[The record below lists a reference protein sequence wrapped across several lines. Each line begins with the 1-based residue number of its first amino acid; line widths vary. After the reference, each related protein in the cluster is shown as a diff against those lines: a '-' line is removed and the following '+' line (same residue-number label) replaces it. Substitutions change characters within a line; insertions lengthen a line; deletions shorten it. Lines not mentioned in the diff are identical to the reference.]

1 MKTGKK
7 KILLVE
13 DTIEILQN
21 LAEFLQMEGFEITT
35 AGNGKEALLKLSE
48 AVPDLIITD
57 LLMPLM
63 TGFELIKELKNRKD
77 WSKIPILVFSARPL
91 EDETGIEEIGADRF
105 ILKPSPPDDIL
116 KIVKELIN

>member
-35 AGNGKEALLKLSE
+35 AGNGKEALLKLSVE
-48 AVPDLIITD
+48 VPDLIITD
-57 LLMPLM
+57 LLMPQM
-63 TGFELIKELKNRKD
+63 DGFEFIKELRKQKA
-77 WSKIPILVFSARPL
+77 WSKIPVLVFSAKPL
-91 EDETGIEEIGADRF
+91 EDEMGIEEIGADRF
-105 ILKPSPPDDIL
+105 MLKPSPVEQIL
-116 KIVKELIN
+116 ETVKELLN